1 MAFKGTLPLPVL
13 HPSLEVPGAGG
24 RTPVVE
30 TQACSIYAGEISAVK
45 ENFHILSHTVKY
57 S

>member
-1 MAFKGTLPLPVL
+1 MAFKCTLPLPVL

-24 RTPVVE
+24 RTSVIE
-30 TQACSIYAGEISAVK
+30 TQACSIYAGEISAAK